1 MKKNARL
8 QTWMNE
14 WDSDPG
20 AVLPREYRAFLF
32 LFNGRQYYEA
42 HDVLE
47 ALWLPCRDENRS
59 FYQGLI
65 QLAGAFVH
73 FDKHALFPEHPVHM
87 RRRAPGCRLLD
98 LAAARL
104 GRFGPLHMRLDLLAV
119 LGICELWKTRAQQG
133 GSPLQMHA
141 PPKLQLEVESAEPL
155 EPTDLQIRID
165 IV

>member
-8 QTWMNE
+8 QTWMDE

-20 AVLPREYRAFLF
+20 AALPREYRAFFF

-73 FDKHALFPEHPVHM
+73 FDKHACFPEHPVHG
-87 RRRAPGCRLLD
+87 RRIAPGCRLLD

-104 GRFGPLHMRLDLLAV
+104 GRFGPLHMRLDVPAV
-119 LGICELWKTRAQQG
+119 LRMCELWKTRSQHSV
-133 GSPLQMHA
+133 SPLQTHA
-141 PPKLQLEVESAEPL
+141 APELKL
-155 EPTDLQIRID
+155 EPEQA
-165 IV
+165 

>member
-14 WDSDPG
+14 WDPDPD
-20 AVLPREYRAFLF
+20 AALPREYRAFFF

-87 RRRAPGCRLLD
+87 RRLAPGCRLLD

-104 GRFGPLHMRLDLLAV
+104 GRFGPLHMRLDVLAV
-119 LGICELWKTRAQQG
+119 LRICQLWQTRAQEC
-133 GSPLQMHA
+133 GSPLQTHK
-141 PPKLQLEVESAEPL
+141 PPQLQLELESAQ
-155 EPTDLQIRID
+155 TRGLQTRGES
-165 IV
+165 V

>member
-1 MKKNARL
+1 MD
-8 QTWMNE
+8 E

-20 AVLPREYRAFLF
+20 AALPREYRAFFF

-47 ALWLPCRDENRS
+47 ALWLPCPDENRS

-73 FDKHALFPEHPVHM
+73 FDKHACFPEHPVHG
-87 RRRAPGCRLLD
+87 RRIAPGCRLLD

-104 GRFGPLHMRLDLLAV
+104 GRFGPLHMRLDVPAV
-119 LGICELWKTRAQQG
+119 LRMCELWKTRSQHCV
-133 GSPLQMHA
+133 SPLQTHA
-141 PPKLQLEVESAEPL
+141 APELKL
-155 EPTDLQIRID
+155 EPEQA
-165 IV
+165 